1 MSDVSEEFKDS
12 PAIAHWFA
20 SARHHEDPP
29 ELQDALL
36 AVVADFCAFTDKTPE
51 ELVAGCFLRK
61 KATGDKFVSS
71 KARVTM
77 NPSIAEF
84 TDKQGWTGR
93 DAVVNANRIRGF
105 LIHNGVMIQGGAWT
119 GKS

>member
-36 AVVADFCAFTDKTPE
+36 AVVADFCAFTGKTPE
-51 ELVAGCFLRK
+51 ELVVGCFLRK

-71 KARVTM
+71 KARVAM
-77 NPSIAEF
+77 NASGPSGTCS
-84 TDKQGWTGR
+84 TDHRRRTPRRAGE
-93 DAVVNANRIRGF
+93 
-105 LIHNGVMIQGGAWT
+105 
-119 GKS
+119 